1 MMKNIIIREIETG
14 DFLFLIELFTEFAH
28 FEKLT
33 EKMVNSVDR
42 MQNEQEWLNGYV
54 ATDDKGKIY
63 GYATWFF
70 AYYTWYGKSMYM
82 DDLYVRPELRGNGI
96 GTKLI
101 NSVIDKAKETKC
113 RKLRWQV
120 SGWNEP
126 AIEFYKKLGA
136 SVDPVESNC
145 DLILN

>member
-1 MMKNIIIREIETG
+1 MMKNIIIREIESG
-14 DFLFLIELFTEFAH
+14 DFSSLIELFAEFAH
-28 FEKLT
+28 FEKLP
-33 EKMVNSVDR
+33 ERMVNSVER
-42 MQNEQEWLNGYV
+42 MQNEKDWLNGFV
-54 ATDDKGKIY
+54 AVDDMGRIC

-101 NSVIDKAKETKC
+101 NSVIDKAKETNC

-120 SGWNEP
+120 SGWNET
-126 AIEFYKKLGA
+126 AIDFYKNIGA